1 MFASMLVLGVLALAG
16 CGGDVGSGPVALIA
30 SSLRPALDGAYP
42 DLRTSFESSGAIAA
56 KVRQGVDVDIVLVA
70 DPKIASDLARDGLIE
85 PPVTVAGNG
94 LAVLVPTG
102 NPQKITSLDQLAR
115 PGRRIVVAAERVPL
129 GAYTRTALRR
139 AGAEDV
145 LRNVVT
151 EEPEASGVVAKVTQ
165 GEVDAGIGYISDLAS
180 GRVDGFALAPD
191 IQVDVRYDVALITT
205 STRRGAATAFVAW
218 LRGPDGHGALTREG
232 FTVP

>member
-1 MFASMLVLGVLALAG
+1 M
-16 CGGDVGSGPVALIA
+16 
-30 SSLRPALDGAYP
+30 
-42 DLRTSFESSGAIAA
+42 
-56 KVRQGVDVDIVLVA
+56 
-70 DPKIASDLARDGLIE
+70 
-85 PPVTVAGNG
+85 
-94 LAVLVPTG
+94 AVLVPTG

-115 PGRRIVVAAERVPL
+115 PGWRIVVAAERVPL